1 MNLKANRSTSSF
13 EGEVMRDYV
22 RGAFQALAWVR
33 MILANVK
40 DLSGL
45 EKAIAQI
52 DQALEAVKEAVA
64 KDFQEDI
71 QTAIKPNEGAN
82 VSK

>member
-1 MNLKANRSTSSF
+1 
-13 EGEVMRDYV
+13 MRDYV

-40 DLSGL
+40 DLPGL

-52 DQALEAVKEAVA
+52 DEALDKVREAAA
-64 KDFQEDI
+64 KDFKKDVQAE
-71 QTAIKPNEGAN
+71 IKTQQ
-82 VSK
+82 S

>member
-1 MNLKANRSTSSF
+1 
-13 EGEVMRDYV
+13 MRDYV

-40 DLSGL
+40 DLPRL

-52 DQALEAVKEAVA
+52 DQALETVRTAAA
-64 KDFQEDI
+64 KDFQKDI
-71 QTAIKPNEGAN
+71 QAEIKTQQD
-82 VSK
+82 

>member
-1 MNLKANRSTSSF
+1 
-13 EGEVMRDYV
+13 MRDYV

-40 DLSGL
+40 DIPGL

-52 DQALEAVKEAVA
+52 DEALDKVREAAA
-64 KDFQEDI
+64 KDFKKDVQAE
-71 QTAIKPNEGAN
+71 IKTQQ
-82 VSK
+82 S

>member
-1 MNLKANRSTSSF
+1 
-13 EGEVMRDYV
+13 MRDYV

-40 DLSGL
+40 DLPGL

-52 DQALEAVKEAVA
+52 DQALEKVRQAAG
-64 KDFQEDI
+64 KDFQKDM
-71 QTAIKPNEGAN
+71 QAAIKRQQN
-82 VSK
+82 

>member
-1 MNLKANRSTSSF
+1 
-13 EGEVMRDYV
+13 MRDYV

-40 DLSGL
+40 DLPGL

-52 DQALEAVKEAVA
+52 DQALETVREAAAKEFQ
-64 KDFQEDI
+64 KDVQAE
-71 QTAIKPNEGAN
+71 IKT
-82 VSK
+82 

>member
-1 MNLKANRSTSSF
+1 
-13 EGEVMRDYV
+13 MRDYV

-40 DLSGL
+40 DLPGL

-52 DQALEAVKEAVA
+52 DQAIETVKTEAA
-64 KDFQEDI
+64 KDFQKDI
-71 QTAIKPNEGAN
+71 RKE
-82 VSK
+82 VKS

>member
-1 MNLKANRSTSSF
+1 
-13 EGEVMRDYV
+13 MRDYV

-45 EKAIAQI
+45 EKAVAQI
-52 DQALEAVKEAVA
+52 DQALDKVREAAA
-64 KDFQEDI
+64 KDFKKDVQAEI
-71 QTAIKPNEGAN
+71 ITQQN
-82 VSK
+82 

>member
-1 MNLKANRSTSSF
+1 
-13 EGEVMRDYV
+13 MRDYL

-40 DLSGL
+40 DLPGL

-52 DQALEAVKEAVA
+52 DQALEIVRTEAA
-64 KDFQEDI
+64 KDFQKDI
-71 QTAIKPNEGAN
+71 QAEIQTQQN
-82 VSK
+82 

>member
-1 MNLKANRSTSSF
+1 
-13 EGEVMRDYV
+13 MRDYV

-40 DLSGL
+40 DLPGL

-52 DQALEAVKEAVA
+52 DQALEKVREAAA

-71 QTAIKPNEGAN
+71 KTAIKSQQN
-82 VSK
+82 